1 MCQLVYTTRAYVQIY
16 IHSNRAGSGSQRPEL
31 LQVVTVAAP
40 TSEENPGSHRK
51 VIIEPSITLVFRELV
66 LSNVPLSGGAGRT
79 QKTARNVVWMT
90 VYNLK
95 I

>member
-31 LQVVTVAAP
+31 LQVTVTVY
-40 TSEENPGSHRK
+40 TGENSGSHWK
-51 VIIEPSITLVFRELV
+51 VRTEPSIRLVFRELV

-79 QKTARNVVWMT
+79 QKTARNGV
-90 VYNLK
+90 
-95 I
+95 